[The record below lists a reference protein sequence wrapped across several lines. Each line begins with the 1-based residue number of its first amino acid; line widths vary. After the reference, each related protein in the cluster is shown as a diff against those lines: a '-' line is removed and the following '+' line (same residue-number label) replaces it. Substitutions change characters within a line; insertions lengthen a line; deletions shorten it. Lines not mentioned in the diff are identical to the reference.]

1 MKLQLF
7 TSIFAVSVLASLGN
21 LAIDNSVNA
30 QTASFICDTS
40 KDVPVTIAKTKQGDI
55 PVIKWVRNDFSGSG
69 YPPEKRCVEVS
80 SRFQDYHSK
89 GQLNFLTTGRMNGQ
103 NVVCVAARQGGPCTG
118 LLFTLRQDAN
128 PGRILQAL
136 MAVRVRSSGP
146 LNETTERVYINMSQ
160 YLQAAS
166 TGKDYVNSP
175 VESNSNATNAQED
188 EVNDFFR

>member
-7 TSIFAVSVLASLGN
+7 TAIVSVSVFGLLGN
-21 LAIDNSVNA
+21 LVYSNSASA

-40 KDVPVTIAKTKQGDI
+40 KVVPVTVARTQQGDI
-55 PVIKWVRNDFSGSG
+55 PVIKWVRDDFSGSG
-69 YPPEKRCVEVS
+69 YPPEKRCAEVS

-118 LLFTLRQDAN
+118 LLFTLRPNAN
-128 PGRILQAL
+128 PGKILQAL

-146 LNETTERVYINMSQ
+146 LNETTERIYIDMNQ
-160 YLQAAS
+160 YLEAAS

-175 VESNSNATNAQED
+175 VESNSNTPNPQED
-188 EVNDFFR
+188 EINDLF